1 MVNPL
6 LISPPPPPWGAY
18 LFQTH
23 LGGSLIETGGLF
35 ERGAHLI

>member
-6 LISPPPPPWGAY
+6 LISPPPPGGAY